1 MNDTIAAIATPP
13 GEGAVALIRVSGPSA
28 FQVLDRIFTSQS
40 RRGTENRRAVFG
52 NLRDA
57 EGTVDQVLT
66 TRFCAPASFTGEDV
80 VEISCHG
87 GTLVSA
93 RILRLLL
100 ATGCRPAM
108 PGEFTRRAFENG
120 KIDLTQAEAIMDLI
134 RARTDQALRAAS
146 RQLEGHLG
154 AEILN
159 LRAHLLELVAHLE
172 AWIDFPEED
181 IDPADSE
188 SLQEGV
194 QKVSLRIRNLLQT
207 AHEGRILREGV
218 RVAIVG
224 KPNAGKSSL
233 LNRLL
238 RTDRAIVSPVAGTTR
253 DTIEESVVL
262 NGRLFHLVDTA
273 GLRETKDS
281 VEREGVARTEMA
293 IAGADIVLHLVDGT
307 DPIAERQWI
316 TGSLAVAN
324 KCDLPDF
331 QMDDRAIS
339 VSSLTG
345 QGISELMDCLV
356 IRSTSPGVSGGESLV
371 AINSRHQAHLEA
383 ALESLEAASALLS
396 LEAPLELTALELRAA
411 LDGIGRIVGSAS
423 TEDILGEIFS
433 RFCIGK

>member
-13 GEGAVALIRVSGPSA
+13 GEGAVALIRVSGPGS
-28 FQVLDRIFTSQS
+28 FQVLDRVFSTRSKRNTED
-40 RRGTENRRAVFG
+40 RRSVFG
-52 NLRDA
+52 TLSDA
-57 EGTVDQVLT
+57 DGMVDQVLS
-66 TRFCAPASFTGEDV
+66 TRFRAPASFTGEDT
-80 VEISCHG
+80 VEITCHG
-87 GTLVSA
+87 GTLVAA
-93 RILRLLL
+93 RILRLLF
-100 ATGCRPAM
+100 ASGCRPAM

-134 RARTDQALRAAS
+134 RARTDHALRAAS
-146 RQLEGHLG
+146 RQLEGQLG
-154 AEILN
+154 AKILD
-159 LRAHLLELVAHLE
+159 LRSHLLELVAHLE

-181 IDPADSE
+181 IDPADSKC
-188 SLQEGV
+188 LQAGV
-194 QKVSLRIRNLLQT
+194 SKVSASIRELLHT

-238 RTDRAIVSPVAGTTR
+238 GSNRAIVSPVAGTTR

-262 NGRLFHLVDTA
+262 GGRLFHLIDTA
-273 GLRETKDS
+273 GLRDTADS
-281 VEREGVARTEMA
+281 VEREGVARAEMA
-293 IAGADIVLHLVDGT
+293 ISGADIVLHLVDGT
-307 DPIAERQWI
+307 DSPAGREWI
-316 TGSLAVAN
+316 PQSLEVAN

-331 QMDDRAIS
+331 QADERAIA

-345 QGISELMDCLV
+345 EGMSGLV
-356 IRSTSPGVSGGESLV
+356 ARLVGRSQSPGVSGGESLL

-383 ALESLEAASALLS
+383 ALVNLQVVSDLLS
-396 LEAPLELTALELRAA
+396 TSAPLELTALELRSA
-411 LDGIGRIVGSAS
+411 LDSIGRIVGSTS